1 MESKSAVD
9 AGEEASAWKES
20 IMGLYLYGSTL
31 TQVCAEKPPS
41 FSHIL
46 SHYNNE
52 NCRFHETYSVTCRTM
67 YVAIIV

>member
-31 TQVCAEKPPS
+31 TQVCAKLQIS
-41 FSHIL
+41 
-46 SHYNNE
+46 
-52 NCRFHETYSVTCRTM
+52 
-67 YVAIIV
+67 

>member
-31 TQVCAEKPPS
+31 TQVCTEKPLS

-46 SHYNNE
+46 THNNE
-52 NCRFHETYSVTCRTM
+52 NCRFHETYSMTCRTM
-67 YVAIIV
+67 YVAIVA

>member
-31 TQVCAEKPPS
+31 TQVCTEKPPS

-46 SHYNNE
+46 TH
-52 NCRFHETYSVTCRTM
+52 
-67 YVAIIV
+67 

>member
-31 TQVCAEKPPS
+31 TQVCAEKTYFF
-41 FSHIL
+41 FSHP
-46 SHYNNE
+46 
-52 NCRFHETYSVTCRTM
+52 YS
-67 YVAIIV
+67 